1 MRNTFKIETERLV
14 LRCWAEAHVDPCVQL
29 CADPVVM
36 RYFPDVLT
44 RDRTLKLIGMFRDC
58 FEKHGVFYA
67 PIELKASG
75 EFIGF
80 AGLDVHDEEA
90 LPIGGCV
97 DIGWRLKRSAWGR
110 GLASEAARAWL
121 RFGFETIGYEEI
133 VAFTVPGNIPS
144 QKVMT
149 RIGMTHD
156 ERGDFQHP
164 KLPEGHAFKRHLLY
178 RMTNDDWQVRTG

>member
-14 LRCWAEAHVDPCVQL
+14 LRCWAEAHIDPCVQL

-36 RYFPDVLT
+36 QYFPDVLT

-110 GLASEAARAWL
+110 GLLAKLLAP
-121 RFGFETIGYEEI
+121 GFDSALKPLVTKRLL
-133 VAFTVPGNIPS
+133 PS
-144 QKVMT
+144 LFPAIFP
-149 RIGMTHD
+149 R
-156 ERGDFQHP
+156 R
-164 KLPEGHAFKRHLLY
+164 RS
-178 RMTNDDWQVRTG
+178 

>member
-1 MRNTFKIETERLV
+1 MFDAFEIEKERLR
-14 LRCWAEAHVDPCVQL
+14 LRAWQEDDVDPCDEL
-29 CADPVVM
+29 CADPEVK
-36 RYFPDVLT
+36 RYFPEVLT
-44 RDRTLKLIGMFRDC
+44 RDRTLKLIGIFRDC

-75 EFIGF
+75 EFVGF
-80 AGLDVHDEEA
+80 AGLDVHDEKA
-90 LPIGGCV
+90 LPIGACV
-97 DIGWRLKRSAWGR
+97 DIDWRLKRSAWGR
-110 GLASEAARAWL
+110 GFASEAARAWL

-144 QKVMT
+144 HKVMT
-149 RIGMTHD
+149 RIDMTHD

-178 RMTNDDWQVRTG
+178 RMTYNDWQMRTG